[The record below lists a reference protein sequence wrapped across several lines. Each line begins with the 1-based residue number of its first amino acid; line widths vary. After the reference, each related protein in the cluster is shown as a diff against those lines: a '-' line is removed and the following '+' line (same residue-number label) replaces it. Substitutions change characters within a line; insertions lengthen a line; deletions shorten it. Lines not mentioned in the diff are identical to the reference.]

1 MTYDHWAAVSSSLRQ
16 KLLIP
21 LTESLGTTTVVRI
34 EADGNKTV
42 ITMGGASS
50 DTNTNFRFCQ
60 ECLDWVETRLVS
72 TNSMASLWCSLE
84 ISNIRFEIFSF
95 CLNKLLPSFSSNI
108 SVLVCREAY

>member
-1 MTYDHWAAVSSSLRQ
+1 MLVSPTNSVLITSVNITYDHWAAASASLRQ

-21 LTESLGTTTVVRI
+21 LTDNLGTTTVVRI

-50 DTNTNFRFCQ
+50 DTNNNFRFCQ

-72 TNSMASLWCSLE
+72 TNSMTRLG
-84 ISNIRFEIFSF
+84 
-95 CLNKLLPSFSSNI
+95 
-108 SVLVCREAY
+108 

>member
-1 MTYDHWAAVSSSLRQ
+1 MTYDHWAAASASLRQ

-34 EADGNKTV
+34 EAEGNKTV

-60 ECLDWVETRLVS
+60 ECLDWVEARLVS
-72 TNSMASLWCSLE
+72 SNSMP
-84 ISNIRFEIFSF
+84 
-95 CLNKLLPSFSSNI
+95 CLLFLQ
-108 SVLVCREAY
+108 